1 MAKHSSN
8 KNTQSKTNE
17 TIATTIL
24 NLPFVGGKVLSRV
37 NMWKPKTNDSFV
49 LGQIYGAEFI
59 DFLRSNPHLSG
70 ANLLHAIL
78 SDMNLKKGDSDKTA
92 LGFLQIIEHM
102 VISQKVDCSS
112 VMQLVAKAKMEEE
125 RSCRFITGLDELE
138 ALENRKEKT
147 YGRLEASKE
156 IGVSASQLINMLES
170 IKWLK
175 KTDGMPTKPALND
188 SFMKVNVG
196 QNKVGWVLTQ
206 KGTAVLMQIIAK

>member
-78 SDMNLKKGDSDKTA
+78 SDMNLKKG
-92 LGFLQIIEHM
+92 I
-102 VISQKVDCSS
+102 
-112 VMQLVAKAKMEEE
+112 
-125 RSCRFITGLDELE
+125 R
-138 ALENRKEKT
+138 
-147 YGRLEASKE
+147 
-156 IGVSASQLINMLES
+156 
-170 IKWLK
+170 
-175 KTDGMPTKPALND
+175 TKPHLAFCKSLNTWL
-188 SFMKVNVG
+188 STK
-196 QNKVGWVLTQ
+196 K
-206 KGTAVLMQIIAK
+206 